1 MVLLATN
8 ILDHA
13 LGLLQFFDGEVVV
26 LFELMEFLEDLVLG
40 FVGLKREL
48 DNWTALLELIEPH
61 SE

>member
-1 MVLLATN
+1 MLLATN

-40 FVGLKREL
+40 FVGLKREF
-48 DNWTALLELIEPH
+48 DNRTALLELIEPH